1 MKQLAKVLL
10 LIGLVLALLFG
21 CLRANGST
29 AWPIPWLLVGGLG
42 IACGI
47 FDFLPREAPVALLS
61 LIGLVVALSAI
72 LLQDFNPGWLNA
84 IVFYVRVFFAH
95 FLLSFAFLQL
105 LWPGRRSSQL
115 SD

>member
-1 MKQLAKVLL
+1 MKQLAKLLL
-10 LIGLVLALLFG
+10 LIGLLLALLFG
-21 CLRANGST
+21 YLRAMGSM

-42 IACGI
+42 ILCGI
-47 FDFLPREAPVALLS
+47 FEFPPREIPKAFLS

-72 LLQDFNPGWLNA
+72 LLQDFNPAWLNG

-105 LWPGRRSSQL
+105 LKPGAKSYETL
-115 SD
+115 